1 MSLTFV
7 PKCCLLVF
15 LGEFPA
21 LSRVFVQE
29 RDLYLAHSLKL
40 AANRPFGHR
49 SPSNSAAQQFEHEEP
64 VVVGVVGI
72 GHVPG
77 IVQNWETVQPEDV
90 AKVVFIPPMSTSEK
104 MTRIAI
110 RITFTGLTLYAG
122 YRLFKT
128 PILKSVSAIER
139 VIYR

>member
-1 MSLTFV
+1 MYTS
-7 PKCCLLVF
+7 
-15 LGEFPA
+15 GEFPA

-40 AANRPFGHR
+40 AANRPFGHHSS
-49 SPSNSAAQQFEHEEP
+49 SPQDSTHESS

-90 AKVVFIPPMSTSEK
+90 AKVLVIPPMSKTERL
-104 MTRIAI
+104 TRIVI
-110 RITFTGLTLYAG
+110 RTTFLGLTLYTG
-122 YRLFKT
+122 YKL
-128 PILKSVSAIER
+128 LKGPVSKAISFANLSITR
-139 VIYR
+139 A